1 MFKFLRKELLTLL
14 SEIRKTDRKVAII
27 FISIALI
34 TTISWYY
41 TSRRFFRIYLYDYFK
56 LSDNADLIEFY
67 YWFIG
72 DFFSF
77 FILPAVL
84 IKFLFKEKISSY
96 GVNTGDYSTGFKL
109 SLLFYLIMLPF
120 LWVATSYP
128 SFERI
133 YPHILSA
140 RESWI
145 IFLIYEAGLLLYM
158 FAWEFIWR
166 GYMLFGL
173 KEKFGYYAI
182 FIQTIPFVIL
192 HNGKPAAETFGAIAA
207 GIALGI
213 LAVRTGS
220 IIYGFL
226 IHGSVLFTVDL
237 MSVLRYRTGEYGTGI
252 NSIYNIFKNILG

>member
-1 MFKFLRKELLTLL
+1 MLNFLRKELKTLI
-14 SEIRKTDRKVAII
+14 SEIRKTDRKVVLI
-27 FISIALI
+27 FISTAVF
-34 TTISWYY
+34 TTVSWYY
-41 TSRRFFRIYLYDYFK
+41 TSRRFFRIYLYDYFRF
-56 LSDNADLIEFY
+56 SDNADLIEFY

-77 FILPAVL
+77 FILPALL

-96 GVNTGDYSTGFKL
+96 GVNRGDYKAGLKIII
-109 SLLFYLIMLPF
+109 LFYLIMLPF
-120 LWVATSYP
+120 LWLASSYS

-140 RESWI
+140 RESWT
-145 IFLIYEAGLLLYM
+145 IFVIYETGLLFYM

-213 LAVRTGS
+213 LALRTGS
-220 IIYGFL
+220 IIYGFI
-226 IHGSVLFTVDL
+226 IHGSVLITIDFI
-237 MSVLRYRTGEYGTGI
+237 SVLRYKTGEYGTGI